1 MLPSTENRGAAS
13 SPWRRLGKIK
23 LGIKVKNEQ
32 TGKEYPTD
40 LDYFV
45 VPDNYKDKLGDKPK
59 ELFIVLPNP
68 MLEQNFTTKA
78 AVYRSNGAKW
88 CSTQD
93 DVHAKR
99 FQDTGRKTV
108 PKKPG
113 DTIKPIFDYCQI
125 GCPAK
130 ACEYRQTGE
139 CKERGFFNFMIP
151 AVDAIGTFLL
161 RPTSQ
166 VGITNIY
173 TVLKVVES
181 YCARRPNGMAGIRL
195 RLYREP
201 QQFFKDIK
209 GDGQLAAI
217 TKYIVNLELDWKQL
231 LQDDQRLFGPILGKT
246 LALPAA
252 HVDEAEEVDEDDEK
266 PVTELMPFGDLPP
279 GFHES

>member
-1 MLPSTENRGAAS
+1 MLKSTEDRGAAS

-23 LGIKVKNEQ
+23 LGIKIKNAT
-32 TGKEYPTD
+32 TGKEYPSD
-40 LDYFV
+40 LDHFV
-45 VPDNYKDKLGDKPK
+45 IPEKYQVKLGDKPK

-68 MLEQNFTTKA
+68 TLEQNFTTKA
-78 AVYRSNGAKW
+78 AVYRQNGAKW

-99 FQDTGRKTV
+99 FMDTKRPQ
-108 PKKPG
+108 PKDPTKN
-113 DTIKPIFDYCQI
+113 IFDYCVI
-125 GCPAK
+125 DCPAK
-130 ACEYRQTGE
+130 ACEFRKSGE

-151 AVDAIGTFLL
+151 AVEEIGTFLL

-166 VGITNIY
+166 VGITNLY

-217 TKYIVNLELDWKQL
+217 TKWIVNLELDWKQL
-231 LQDDQRLFGPILGKT
+231 LQEDQRLFGPILGKQ

-252 HVDEAEEVDEDDEK
+252 HVEEAEELDDDEE
-266 PVTELMPFGDLPP
+266 PEIPFGDPAK
-279 GFHES
+279 